1 MRVLLTGATGFI
13 GSHVARELLRRGHEV
28 HATVRPGSDRRR
40 IADLA
45 ALRLHE
51 GGID

>member
-28 HATVRPGSDRRR
+28 HCTVRPSSDRRR
-40 IADLA
+40 IRDIEGE
-45 ALRLHE
+45 LRIHVA
-51 GGID
+51 